1 MIADLY
7 DFDGTVFDGES
18 GTEFY
23 LFCLKRHPGIIRFLP
38 RQLKGAVKYV
48 LGEKEMLN
56 EFKNHFYSFL
66 SAVDADA
73 EASLFWEKNAHRMN
87 EWFRPKEHDVP
98 VVICSA
104 SPVFQIKPI
113 CEKLGVSLIIATDM
127 DEKTGRMRDINCKG
141 EGKLDYIKKYAPE
154 YEFRDVY
161 TDNTESDA
169 PILSLAQRNRYKV
182 ETGKVSEIK

>member
-18 GTEFY
+18 GKEFY
-23 LFCLKRHPGIIRFLP
+23 LFCLKRHPEIIRFLP
-38 RQLKGAVKYV
+38 RQLKGAVKYA
-48 LGEKEMLN
+48 LGGRKMLN
-56 EFKNHFYSFL
+56 EFKNYFYSFL
-66 SAVDADA
+66 PAVDACR
-73 EASLFWEKNAHRMN
+73 ESELFWEKNAHRMN
-87 EWFRPKEHDVP
+87 GWFKPQEHDVP

-113 CEKLGVSLIIATDM
+113 CEKLGVSLIIGTDM
-127 DEKTGRMRDINCKG
+127 DEKTGRLRDINCKG

-161 TDNTESDA
+161 TDNIQSDA
-169 PILSLAQRNRYKV
+169 PILSLAERYKF
-182 ETGKVSEIK
+182 EVSNGIYTRI